1 MKQRPTMK
9 DVAAL
14 AEVSLSTVSYVV
26 NNTGPVSDSRRRRV
40 HAAIDALGFVPD
52 QIARN
57 LKSSRA
63 STIGVIVPDLS
74 NEFFASV
81 VEGVQSLAAQMNVLV
96 TLMLPAA
103 SGQSEDRQIR
113 LLRNRRLDG
122 YIFLTGSGQAPPA
135 ILNASKYGPVVLVDE
150 QIVGSGLPAIVAS
163 VRDGAF
169 SVAEYVLTMGH
180 TRLAVISGPQSLWTA
195 EQRLRGYLDAAK
207 AFGLHESDVTVFYG
221 DYKIPSGESLA
232 ARALS
237 LKPTPTALICA
248 NDLMAIG
255 AMKYCT
261 DHDIDVPRDV
271 SVTGFDD
278 ISLASLVTPRL
289 TTVCQPGREMGSAA
303 MRQLM
308 AVIEGDGQIPQTP
321 METVLRIRGTV
332 SRPSTRSVSKV

>member
-1 MKQRPTMK
+1 MK

-26 NNTGPVSDSRRRRV
+26 NNTGPVSDARRRRV
-40 HAAIDALGFVPD
+40 QAAIDALGFVPD

-63 STIGVIVPDLS
+63 ATIGVIVPDLS

-81 VEGVQSLAAQMNVLV
+81 VEGIQTLAAQFNVLV

-122 YIFLTGSGQAPPA
+122 YIYLTGSGQAPPA

-169 SVAEYVLTMGH
+169 KIAEYVFALGH
-180 TRLAVISGPQSLWTA
+180 RNVAIISGPQSLWTA
-195 EQRLRGYLDAAK
+195 EQRLQGYLDAARS
-207 AFGLHESDVTVFYG
+207 FGIQEADLNIFYG
-221 DYKIPSGESLA
+221 DYRIPSGESLA
-232 ARALS
+232 GRALHCQ
-237 LKPTPTALICA
+237 PTPTALICA
-248 NDLMAIG
+248 NDLMALG

-261 DHDIDVPRDV
+261 DHDICIPGDV
-271 SVTGFDD
+271 SITGFDD
-278 ISLASLVTPRL
+278 ITLASLVTPRL

-308 AVIEGDGQIPQTP
+308 SVIEGKGEVAQAPL
-321 METVLRIRGTV
+321 ETVLRIRGTV
-332 SRPSTRSVSKV
+332 SRPYAQDGAVRA